1 MVSMQV
7 KLGRWTAKDLE
18 DSLRESRLIQDPGER
33 TVSLSRGLLG
43 ISYEA
48 STLIGNENS
57 AEVLVI
63 NLEGVDCFTFLDYV
77 ETMRRSSSYLEFV
90 DQLKKVRYKEGIV
103 SFSNRNHFFTDWRE
117 SHSAS
122 IEDVTGNVG
131 AEKAVEARKL
141 LNRKKD
147 GSAFVPGVRAFER
160 QITFVPADA
169 IDDAVI
175 SRMKT
180 GDYAGV
186 FSAEQGLDVSHVG
199 IIIKEGQTVKF
210 RHASSA
216 PEKRKVI
223 DEDFLEYIK
232 DKPGIIILRPKNAD
246 Q

>member
-1 MVSMQV
+1 MGNVQI

-18 DSLRESRLIQDPGER
+18 DSLRESRQIQDPGER
-33 TVSLSRGLLG
+33 TASLSCRLLG

-48 STLIGNENS
+48 STLKGSSDS
-57 AEVLVI
+57 AEVFVI

-77 ETMRRSSSYLEFV
+77 EAMRRSSSYPEFV
-90 DQLKKVRYKEGIV
+90 ETLKKVRYKEGKV
-103 SFSNRNHFFTDWRE
+103 SFSDRNHFFTDWVE
-117 SHSAS
+117 THSAF

-131 AEKAVEARKL
+131 AEKAAEVRKL

-147 GSAFVPGVRAFER
+147 GSAFVPGIGAFER
-160 QITFVPADA
+160 QITFIPTDA

-180 GDYAGV
+180 GDYAGIY
-186 FSAEQGLDVSHVG
+186 SGEQGLDVSHVG
-199 IIIKEGQTVKF
+199 IISKEGQTVKF

-216 PEKRKVI
+216 PGKRMVI
-223 DEDFLEYIK
+223 DDDFLEYMK

-246 Q
+246 K